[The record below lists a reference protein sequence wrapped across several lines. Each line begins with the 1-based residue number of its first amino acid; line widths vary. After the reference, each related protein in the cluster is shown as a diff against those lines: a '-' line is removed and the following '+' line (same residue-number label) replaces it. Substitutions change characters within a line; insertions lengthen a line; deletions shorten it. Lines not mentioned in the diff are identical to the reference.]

1 MSNSHFLHNDG
12 ENSLAEVISLIL
24 PSKAKS
30 MDFLVGYF
38 YFSGIKEIY
47 KNLEDKPMR
56 ILVGMD
62 MEHDLL
68 SRTAE
73 FDFFAQSAHPSRQES
88 KQHFYDSLIRLFCE
102 SDYFENEEEAEAFRI
117 YYQKIKDGSLEIRKT
132 KDPCHAKL
140 YIFSYKDEIAE
151 NGNFPGAVI
160 TGSSNLTYS
169 GLRANRN
176 MTMPKKSSINSGKML
191 SLLWIKTIS
200 RSLRIT

>member
-68 SRTAE
+68 ARTSE
-73 FDFFAQSAHPSRQES
+73 FDFFVQSAHPSRQES
-88 KQHFYDSLIRLFCE
+88 KQHFYDSLIRLFSE

-117 YYQKIKDGSLEIRKT
+117 YYQKIKDCSLEIRKT
-132 KDPCHAKL
+132 KYLIMLALRK
-140 YIFSYKDEIAE
+140 KTQE
-151 NGNFPGAVI
+151 V
-160 TGSSNLTYS
+160 SN
-169 GLRANRN
+169 
-176 MTMPKKSSINSGKML
+176 I
-191 SLLWIKTIS
+191 
-200 RSLRIT
+200 